1 MFLNYDMLK
10 NSHHKFQIS
19 QQHNFI
25 HIWVPEFT
33 NMATQF
39 IHIRVPDFTNFI
51 TNHHRFTNMATQTI
65 TGSQTLE
72 VQHTS
77 VQQVAKAQTR
87 SLRPSEV
94 ETTATPHQASS

>member
-1 MFLNYDMLK
+1 MHMFLYCDILK

-25 HIWVPEFT
+25 HIRVPEFT

-51 TNHHRFTNMATQTI
+51 TSSQTI
-65 TGSQTLE
+65 TGSQTPE

-94 ETTATPHQASS
+94 ETIATPHRASS

>member
-1 MFLNYDMLK
+1 MHMFLNYDMLK

-25 HIWVPEFT
+25 HIRVPEFT

-51 TNHHRFTNMATQTI
+51 TSSQTI
-65 TGSQTLE
+65 TGSQTPE

-94 ETTATPHQASS
+94 ETTTTPHRDSS